1 MSSNYTF
8 CFNRIDFVVIL
19 YLLDWNIYR
28 TYFSLK
34 LQNNYSSNLSKI
46 SVMSL
51 AMFAVAISGL
61 KQVSEEF
68 NETSYVK
75 FILLYKR

>member
-1 MSSNYTF
+1 
-8 CFNRIDFVVIL
+8 
-19 YLLDWNIYR
+19 
-28 TYFSLK
+28 
-34 LQNNYSSNLSKI
+34 
-46 SVMSL
+46 MSL
-51 AMFAVAISGL
+51 AMSAVAISGL